1 MNGSIVVLLTLTT
14 LQVTLGG
21 VIHETPARPN
31 IITRSQWGAR
41 APKGTIKNLRVDPP
55 PYVVI
60 HHSATDSCTTQ
71 AICQAKL
78 RSFQNYHMD
87 VKGWLDI
94 GYQFV
99 VGGDGNVYEGRGWGK
114 HGAHS
119 QLYNS
124 KSIGICLI
132 GNFVD
137 HEPHAAAIN
146 ATMKLI
152 EYGVSIGKI
161 KEDYT
166 LLGHRQTASTTCPG
180 DKLYEL
186 IQTWPHWSATA

>member
-21 VIHETPARPN
+21 VIHETRAGPN

-41 APKGTIKNLRVDPP
+41 SSKGTIKNLQVDPP
-55 PYVVI
+55 PYVII
-60 HHSATDSCTTQ
+60 HHSASDSCTTR
-71 AICQAKL
+71 ANCQAKVQ
-78 RSFQNYHMD
+78 SFQNYHMD
-87 VKGWLDI
+87 DKGWLDI

-119 QLYNS
+119 PLYNS
-124 KSIGICLI
+124 NSIGICLI
-132 GNFVD
+132 GNFVGQQ
-137 HEPHAAAIN
+137 PSAAAID
-146 ATMKLI
+146 ATKKLI
-152 EYGVSIGKI
+152 AYGVSIGKI
-161 KEDYT
+161 KTNYT

-180 DKLYEL
+180 DKLYGL
-186 IQTWPHWSATA
+186 IQTWPNWSATA